1 MPYKLVNLEKKSK
14 LHKCFYLFTSSL
26 RYRTFPDIT
35 KLSFM
40 SNFSQYSPPNTTM
53 YILFSLRS
61 CLLVGQFINMEMG
74 SVCLCLTPSTQPY
87 FSELRQLASH
97 IGGHCIFIAVWRFTE
112 RLHHH
117 LGFCYMCTL
126 WDDYSCGLLF
136 RHETSISLGYIPKG
150 RLLVCRTDVCFILI
164 YVLPERRC

>member
-1 MPYKLVNLEKKSK
+1 MPYKLVNLEKNQS
-14 LHKCFYLFTSSL
+14 CINVST
-26 RYRTFPDIT
+26 
-35 KLSFM
+35 
-40 SNFSQYSPPNTTM
+40 YSPAVWGTEHFQTSQNCLSCPISVNTLPQNTTM

-61 CLLVGQFINMEMG
+61 CLLIGQFINMEMG